1 MKGVIL
7 AGGSGSRMKPATEA
21 YAKSAAL
28 VYDKPMIHYPLTTL
42 RDWGCDTAVIVGSPT
57 GAGDFAKMLKSGA
70 DYGLDIEYKVQDEP
84 GGVAQALARV
94 ESSVEGVFP
103 LVLGDCYYDPAPP
116 RQDEATIY
124 WVSPERYEN
133 ADQHSMWYPEI
144 GAFEKPRLVK
154 LGKGAIISY
163 FYDERV
169 FDFIKTMKPAHGTG
183 ELEIVD
189 IHNFYIREEAQMLEY
204 TGWFGDMGTPEGLLR
219 VANHIGEKAVQ
230 AANKSRVE

>member
-7 AGGSGSRMKPATEA
+7 AGGSGSRMRPATEA

-28 VYDKPMIHYPLTTL
+28 VYDRPMIHYPLTTL
-42 RDWGCDTAVIVGSPT
+42 REWGCDTAVIVGSPSGT
-57 GAGDFAKMLKSGA
+57 GDFAKMLKSGV

-94 ESSVEGVFP
+94 ENSVDGVFP
-103 LVLGDCYYDPAPP
+103 LVLGDVYHDPAPP
-116 RQDEATIY
+116 KQDEATLF
-124 WVSPERYEN
+124 WVSPERYPN
-133 ADQHSMWYPEI
+133 VDQHSTWYPEI
-144 GAFEKPRLVK
+144 GIFEKPRLVK
-154 LGKGAIISY
+154 IGRGAIISY

-169 FDFIKTMKPAHGTG
+169 FDFIKKMKPAHATN

-189 IHNFYIREEAQMLEY
+189 IHNFYRGEGAQMVEY

-219 VANHIGEKAVQ
+219 VANHIGERAILQ
-230 AANKSRVE
+230 AASE